1 MSGTT
6 AALMRNRNYLTLM
19 VIVFFMH
26 LAAYLVV
33 PVFPVFLQKAR
44 ALSIGQVGLIL
55 GVGSVAYQA
64 GSLSGGLLSDRYG
77 RRTVMV
83 SGALTQSL
91 AMLGYHFSQAYW
103 LFLLFSGLNGWGVGL
118 LAPTVKA
125 MIADLVERSQ
135 RTKAFSWRGIFA
147 HFGIIVA
154 GLTITWLTARNLQPF
169 LFASFVFFLLAAVTQ
184 FTLPYDRC
192 VGEDCKTIPLREYRQ
207 ILRHRSFLLFAGI
220 TLLIWA
226 FYAQFT
232 LVLPLRGE
240 HVLKSATMI
249 GLIWTINSISVV
261 LFQGAISRFVLE
273 RINPYLSLTLG
284 TILLGAGLFSM
295 GWAEHFYSLSASA
308 ILFILGEMLFM
319 PVLDSLVGHF
329 AKEEWL
335 GAYFGIANFVSGIG
349 TAIGT
354 SVGGNLVEQ
363 LGGVGSRAPW
373 ITYGLTTIFLAAVLG
388 LFASYAMP
396 RHQSGIKPKVTAP
409 GNPSDKE
416 GAR

>member
-1 MSGTT
+1 MGGKT
-6 AALMRNRNYLTLM
+6 AALLRNKNYLLLL

-26 LAAYLVV
+26 LAAYLVI

-44 ALSIGQVGLIL
+44 SLTIGQVGLIL

-64 GSLSGGLLSDRYG
+64 GSLSGGLLSDRFG

-83 SGALTQSL
+83 AGSLIQSL
-91 AMLGYHFSQAYW
+91 AMVGYHYSQAYW
-103 LFLLFSGLNGWGVGL
+103 LFLFFSGINGVGIGL
-118 LAPTVKA
+118 LAPTIKA
-125 MIADLVERSQ
+125 KIADLVERSQ
-135 RTKAFSWRGIFA
+135 RTSAFSWRGIFA

-154 GLTITWLTARNLQPF
+154 GITITLLTARQMQPF
-169 LFASFVFFLLAAVTQ
+169 LFSAVVFFVLAAVTQ
-184 FTLPYDRC
+184 FLLPYDRC
-192 VGEDCKTIPLREYRQ
+192 VGEECETTPMRDYLQ
-207 ILRHRSFLLFAGI
+207 ILRHRSFMLFAGI

-226 FYAQFT
+226 FYAQFA

-240 HVLKSATMI
+240 YVLHSATLI

-261 LFQGAISRFVLE
+261 LLQGALSRFVLE
-273 RINPYLSLTLG
+273 RINPYLSLTAG
-284 TILLGAGLFSM
+284 TALLGAGLFSM

-329 AKEEWL
+329 AKEQWL

-354 SVGGNLVEQ
+354 SVGGSLVET
-363 LGGVGSRAPW
+363 LGGVSSRAPW
-373 ITYGLTTIFLAAVLG
+373 IAYGLTAVFLAAVLG
-388 LFASYAMP
+388 LFASYAIP
-396 RHQSGIKPKVTAP
+396 RHQREVRTEVAAP
-409 GNPSDKE
+409 GKKE

>member
-1 MSGTT
+1 MGETSAT
-6 AALMRNRNYLTLM
+6 LMRNKNFLLLM

-26 LAAYLVV
+26 LAAYLVI

-44 ALSIGQVGLIL
+44 ALSIGQVGMIL

-64 GSLSGGLLSDRYG
+64 GSLAGGPLSDRYG
-77 RRTVMV
+77 RRSVMV
-83 SGALTQSL
+83 AGALTQSL
-91 AMLGYHFSQAYW
+91 AMLGYHFSQTYW
-103 LFLLFSGLNGWGVGL
+103 LFLVSSGINGLGVGL
-118 LAPTVKA
+118 LAPTLKA
-125 MIADLVERSQ
+125 MIADLVERVL

-154 GLTITWLTARNLQPF
+154 GVTITWLTARNLQPF
-169 LFASFVFFLLAAVTQ
+169 LFAALVFFVVAAVTQ

-192 VGEDCKTIPLREYRQ
+192 IGENCQATPFKEYMK

-226 FYAQFT
+226 FYAQFS

-240 HVLKSATMI
+240 HVLHSATLI
-249 GLIWTINSISVV
+249 GLIWTINSICVV
-261 LFQGAISRFVLE
+261 LFQGAVSRFVLE
-273 RINPYLSLTLG
+273 RINPYLSLTAG
-284 TILLGAGLFSM
+284 TTLIGAGLFSM

-319 PVLDSLVGHF
+319 PVLDSLVGYF

-335 GAYFGIANFVSGIG
+335 GAYFGIANFMSGIG

-354 SVGGNLVEQ
+354 SMGGNLVEQ
-363 LGGVGSRAPW
+363 LGGIGSRSPW
-373 ITYGLTTIFLAAVLG
+373 IAYGLMTVFLAAVLG

-396 RHQSGIKPKVTAP
+396 RHQRGIKPDVHAP
-409 GNPSDKE
+409 GNRE